1 MSVAIKVK
9 DPEGREFSSLKEMF
23 NFHRREKSLTITYC
37 AFLRRRR
44 CGYSIADALFIPSP
58 AYLYRPRARKKP
70 KKKHADGAV
79 YECKSFTELLEVF
92 VKYLCW
98 RLCLD
103 ADDFDRLAA
112 KYHGDMSAILESL
125 LTKRQ
130 WQAQMEKEMEKECFD
145 D

>member
-58 AYLYRPRARKKP
+58 AYLYRPRAGRKKP
-70 KKKHADGAV
+70 TKKKHADGAV

-92 VKYLCW
+92 VTYLCW

-125 LTKRQ
+125 LAKRQ
-130 WQAQMEKEMEKECFD
+130 WQAQMEKECFD

>member
-44 CGYSIADALFIPSP
+44 CGYSIADALFTPSP
-58 AYLYRPRARKKP
+58 AYLYRPRAGRKKT
-70 KKKHADGAV
+70 KKKRTDGAV

-92 VKYLCW
+92 VMYLCW

-112 KYHGDMSAILESL
+112 KCHGDMSAILESL
-125 LTKRQ
+125 LAKRQ
-130 WQAQMEKEMEKECFD
+130 RQAQMEKECFD